1 MSVSFAF
8 DDSGHAVTLHYT
20 AEPSLQEWTD
30 TMLAAMNDPRFHPG
44 IKLLLD
50 RHLLG
55 PPSPDF
61 VHGVAEFVGLHRAI
75 LSRCPS
81 AILVGGKGAYG
92 MARMGQAL
100 IDFHGVTFEIFESAE
115 AAEEWLR
122 K

>member
-1 MSVSFAF
+1 MNVTYSFDESAR
-8 DDSGHAVTLHYT
+8 VLTVNYT

-44 IKLLLD
+44 IKLLFD
-50 RHLLG
+50 RHLIG
-55 PPSPDF
+55 TPSPEF
-61 VHGVAEFVGLHRAI
+61 VRGVAEF
-75 LSRCPS
+75 
-81 AILVGGKGAYG
+81 VGGKGAYG